1 MKKRRY
7 TPIYDFVGLDLVE
20 LCIMSFVVSL
30 SENGKVV
37 CASNEY
43 LSNRFRVSNRTITRT
58 ISSLKEKGFIEI
70 HITPSKRFIRVLN
83 IPEQI
88 EINDDVCDLETQYAT
103 HLTGETHRQ
112 IDDTYRQNDDTYR
125 QNDEGVSSDSQ
136 GGIDKL
142 TRGYRQID
150 DHIVK
155 KIIKK
160 NNKEESSSVV
170 ADSYPPDFLSFVEE
184 YGDPDPYFV
193 KAYESWKGL
202 TDSERTNALER
213 IQAYT
218 QSDLDGIGN
227 RKAIH
232 FYLHD
237 KKWNE
242 WRVRKHHKPKPKPV
256 LTNEE
261 KIFILSSNFNESQ
274 KQLQ

>member
-1 MKKRRY
+1 
-7 TPIYDFVGLDLVE
+7 
-20 LCIMSFVVSL
+20 MSFVVSL

-43 LSNRFRVSNRTITRT
+43 LANRFRVSNRTITRT
-58 ISSLKEKGFIEI
+58 ISSLKQKGYIEI
-70 HITPSKRFIRVLN
+70 HITPSKRFIKLLN

-88 EINDDVCDLETQYAT
+88 EINDEVCDLETQYAT

-112 IDDTYRQNDDTYR
+112 IDETYRQI
-125 QNDEGVSSDSQ
+125 DEGVSSESQ
-136 GGIDKL
+136 GGIDKM
-142 TRGYRQID
+142 TSGYRQID

-155 KIIKK
+155 KTIKN

-170 ADSYPPDFLSFVEE
+170 ADSYPPDFLSFVED

-202 TDSERTNALER
+202 TDLERTNALES

-218 QSDLDGIGN
+218 QSDLDGVGN

-237 KKWNE
+237 KKWNQ
-242 WRVRKHHKPKPKPV
+242 WRVKKHYKPKPKPV
-256 LTNEE
+256 LTNQDIIRIFE
-261 KIFILSSNFNESQ
+261 KQNPDFL
-274 KQLQ
+274 K